1 MTSGTAILLTGILC
15 AVACALPG
23 TFLIL
28 RRMAMMTDA
37 ISHAILPG
45 LVFGYWM
52 SGSSNILY
60 GAVGATAA
68 AILTVTLVEA
78 LQRTQRVQGAEA
90 MGIVFPAMFA
100 LGTILISRYFSQVH
114 LDTDA
119 ILYGNIE
126 FSAFDRLIIGG
137 NDLGP
142 QSLWIMGVLLVINV
156 GVLTLLYK
164 ELKITTFDPALG
176 QSLGFSP
183 VLVHYLLMLLL
194 SITTVGAF
202 TAVGAILVVALVI
215 VPAATAYLL
224 TDRLLHMM
232 LGSAVIGALGAI
244 GGYWLALTID
254 GSIAGGI
261 VTMLG
266 ILFALALLFSP
277 SQGLVAQRRR
287 NDRNRDRFA
296 VDLLVMHLST
306 HERTPD
312 EHSESSL
319 GHIGAALR
327 WSPDQAMSTITRA
340 SDRGMVVRANGNVV
354 LTQQGRNYVER
365 LRKARRVT
373 DDHGAAR
380 VPDSREMDR

>member
-1 MTSGTAILLTGILC
+1 MTSGTVILLTGILC
-15 AVACALPG
+15 AIACALPG

-45 LVFGYWM
+45 LVFGYWIAN
-52 SGSSNILY
+52 SANLIV

-68 AILTVTLVEA
+68 AIVTVTLVEG
-78 LQRTQRVQGAEA
+78 LQRTRRVEGAEA

-100 LGTILISRYFSQVH
+100 LGTILISRYFANVH

-126 FSAFDRLIIGG
+126 FSAFDRLIVSGR
-137 NDLGP
+137 DLGP
-142 QSLWIMGVLLVINV
+142 QSLWVMSVLLVLNI
-156 GVLTLLYK
+156 GMLTLLYK
-164 ELKITTFDPALG
+164 ELKISTFDPALS

-183 VLVHYLLMLLL
+183 TLVHYLLMLLL

-224 TDRLLHMM
+224 TERLVHMM
-232 LGSAVIGALGAI
+232 IGSAIIGALGAI
-244 GGYWLALTID
+244 GGYWMALWLD

-277 SQGLVAQRRR
+277 SQGLIAQRRR
-287 NDRNRDRFA
+287 TSRNRDRFA
-296 VDLLVMHLST
+296 VDLLVMHLAT
-306 HERTPD
+306 HERTED
-312 EHSESSL
+312 EYSESSL
-319 GHIGAALR
+319 GHIGAALH
-327 WSPDQAMSTITRA
+327 WSPDEAMATIRRA
-340 SDRGMVVRANGNVV
+340 VDRGMVVRANGNVV
-354 LTQQGRNYVER
+354 LTDQGRQYVDRLIRIRRLAVER
-365 LRKARRVT
+365 
-373 DDHGAAR
+373 
-380 VPDSREMDR
+380 

>member
-1 MTSGTAILLTGILC
+1 MTSGTAILLTGIIC

-52 SGSSNILY
+52 AGSANLIV

-68 AILTVTLVEA
+68 AIFTVTVVEA
-78 LQRTQRVQGAEA
+78 LQRTRRVESSEA

-100 LGTILISRYFSQVH
+100 LGTVLISRYFENVH

-126 FSAFDRLIIGG
+126 FSAFDRVIMNGR
-137 NDLGP
+137 DLGP
-142 QSLWIMGVLLVINV
+142 QSLWVMSILLVINIT
-156 GVLTLLYK
+156 VLTLLYK
-164 ELKITTFDPALG
+164 ELKISTFDPALA

-224 TDRLLHMM
+224 TEKLLDMM
-232 LGSAVIGALGAI
+232 ILSAMIGALGAI
-244 GGYWLALTID
+244 GGYWMAIWID
-254 GSIAGGI
+254 GSISGGI

-266 ILFALALLFSP
+266 MLFTLALLFSP
-277 SQGLVAQRRR
+277 SQGLVAQRRLAG
-287 NDRNRDRFA
+287 RNRERFA
-296 VDLLVMHLST
+296 IDLLVMHLST
-306 HERTPD
+306 HERTED
-312 EHSESSL
+312 EYTESSL
-319 GHIGAALR
+319 GHIGAALH
-327 WSPDQAMSTITRA
+327 WSPEQAMKTIYKA
-340 SDRGMVVRANGNVV
+340 VDRGMVVRANGNVV
-354 LTQQGRNYVER
+354 LTEQGRHYVDR
-365 LRKARRVT
+365 LIHIRRLAV
-373 DDHGAAR
+373 
-380 VPDSREMDR
+380 EQ

>member
-1 MTSGTAILLTGILC
+1 MTAGSAILLTGILC

-52 SGSSNILY
+52 AGSANIIV

-68 AILTVTLVEA
+68 AVVTVTLVEA
-78 LQRTQRVQGAEA
+78 LQRTRRVEGAEA

-100 LGTILISRYFSQVH
+100 LGTILISRYFAQVH

-119 ILYGNIE
+119 ILFGNIE
-126 FSAFDRLIIGG
+126 FSAFDRLIISGR
-137 NDLGP
+137 DLGP
-142 QSLWIMGVLLVINV
+142 QSLWVMSVLLVLNI

-164 ELKITTFDPALG
+164 ELKISTFDPALS

-183 VLVHYLLMLLL
+183 TLVHYILMLLL

-224 TDRLLHMM
+224 TERLLHMM
-232 LGSAVIGALGAI
+232 LGSAIIGALGAI
-244 GGYWLALTID
+244 GGYWMAFWMD

-277 SQGLVAQRRR
+277 SQGLIAQRRR
-287 NDRNRDRFA
+287 TSRNRARFA
-296 VDLLVMHLST
+296 VDLLVMHLAT
-306 HERTPD
+306 HERTAD
-312 EHSESSL
+312 EYSESSL
-319 GHIGAALR
+319 GHIGAALH
-327 WSPDQAMSTITRA
+327 WSPDEAMATIGRA

-354 LTQQGRNYVER
+354 LTNQGRHYVDRLIKIRRLAGER
-365 LRKARRVT
+365 
-373 DDHGAAR
+373 
-380 VPDSREMDR
+380 

>member
-1 MTSGTAILLTGILC
+1 MTSGTAILLTGIVC

-52 SGSSNILY
+52 AGSANLIV

-68 AILTVTLVEA
+68 AIFTVTVVEA
-78 LQRTQRVQGAEA
+78 LQRTRRVESSEA

-100 LGTILISRYFSQVH
+100 LGTVLISRYFQNVH

-126 FSAFDRLIIGG
+126 FSAFDRFIMSGR
-137 NDLGP
+137 DLGP
-142 QSLWIMGVLLVINV
+142 QSLWVMGVLLVINI

-164 ELKITTFDPALG
+164 ELKISTFDPALS

-224 TDRLLHMM
+224 TDKLLDMIV
-232 LGSAVIGALGAI
+232 LSGIIGALGAI
-244 GGYWLALTID
+244 SGYWLAIWID
-254 GSIAGGI
+254 GSISGGI

-266 ILFALALLFSP
+266 VLFTLALLFSP
-277 SQGLVAQRRR
+277 GQGLVAQRHRAF
-287 NDRNRDRFA
+287 RNRKRFA
-296 VDLLVMHLST
+296 IDLLVMHLST
-306 HERTPD
+306 HERTED
-312 EHSESSL
+312 EYSESSL
-319 GHIGAALR
+319 GHIGAALH
-327 WSPDQAMSTITRA
+327 WSPEKSVKTIRNA
-340 SDRGMVVRANGNVV
+340 VDRGMVVRANGNVV
-354 LTQQGRNYVER
+354 LTDQGRHYVDR
-365 LRKARRVT
+365 LIHMRRLAV
-373 DDHGAAR
+373 
-380 VPDSREMDR
+380 EQ

>member
-1 MTSGTAILLTGILC
+1 MTSGTVILLTGILC
-15 AVACALPG
+15 AIACALPG

-45 LVFGYWM
+45 LVFGYWIAN
-52 SGSSNILY
+52 SANLIV

-68 AILTVTLVEA
+68 AIVTVTLVEA
-78 LQRTQRVQGAEA
+78 LQRTRRVEGAEA

-100 LGTILISRYFSQVH
+100 LGTILISRYFANVH

-126 FSAFDRLIIGG
+126 FSAFDRLIVSGR
-137 NDLGP
+137 DLGP
-142 QSLWIMGVLLVINV
+142 QSLWVMSVLLVLNI
-156 GVLTLLYK
+156 GMLTLLYK
-164 ELKITTFDPALG
+164 ELKISTFDPALS
-176 QSLGFSP
+176 QSLGFNP
-183 VLVHYLLMLLL
+183 TLVHYLLMLLL

-224 TDRLLHMM
+224 TDRLLDMM
-232 LGSAVIGALGAI
+232 IGSAIIGALGAI
-244 GGYWLALTID
+244 GGYWMALRLD

-277 SQGLVAQRRR
+277 SQGLIAQRRR
-287 NDRNRDRFA
+287 SSRNRDRFA
-296 VDLLVMHLST
+296 VDLLVMHLAT
-306 HERTPD
+306 HERTAD
-312 EHSESSL
+312 EYSESSL

-327 WSPDQAMSTITRA
+327 WSPDEAMATIRRA
-340 SDRGMVVRANGNVV
+340 ADRGMVVRANGNVV
-354 LTQQGRNYVER
+354 LTDQGRHYVDR
-365 LRKARRVT
+365 LIRIRRLAV
-373 DDHGAAR
+373 
-380 VPDSREMDR
+380 EQ

>member
-1 MTSGTAILLTGILC
+1 MTAGTAILLTGILC

-52 SGSSNILY
+52 AGSSNIIV

-68 AILTVTLVEA
+68 AIITVTLVEA
-78 LQRTQRVQGAEA
+78 LQRTRRVEGAEA

-100 LGTILISRYFSQVH
+100 LGTILISRYFANVH

-126 FSAFDRLIIGG
+126 FSAFDRLIVGG
-137 NDLGP
+137 RDLGP
-142 QSLWIMGVLLVINV
+142 QSLWVMSVLLVLNIT
-156 GVLTLLYK
+156 VLTLLYK
-164 ELKITTFDPALG
+164 EMKLSTFDPALS

-183 VLVHYLLMLLL
+183 TLIHYILMLLL

-232 LGSAVIGALGAI
+232 IGSAIIGALGAI
-244 GGYWLALTID
+244 GGYWLGMIID

-266 ILFALALLFSP
+266 ILFGLALLFSP
-277 SQGLVAQRRR
+277 SQGLVAQRHR
-287 NDRNRDRFA
+287 NARNRDRFA
-296 VDLLVMHLST
+296 VDLLVMHLAT
-306 HERTPD
+306 HERTED
-312 EHSESSL
+312 EYSESSL
-319 GHIGAALR
+319 GHIGAALH
-327 WSPDQAMSTITRA
+327 WSPDEALATIRRA

-354 LTQQGRNYVER
+354 LTEQGRHYVDR
-365 LRKARRVT
+365 LISIRRLAV
-373 DDHGAAR
+373 
-380 VPDSREMDR
+380 EQ

>member
-1 MTSGTAILLTGILC
+1 MTAGTVILLTGILC

-52 SGSSNILY
+52 AGSANILV
-60 GAVGATAA
+60 GAVGAVAA
-68 AILTVTLVEA
+68 AIVTVTLVEA
-78 LQRTQRVQGAEA
+78 LQRTKRMESAAA

-100 LGTILISRYFSQVH
+100 LGTILITRYFANVH

-126 FSAFDRLIIGG
+126 FSAFDRFIMSGR
-137 NDLGP
+137 DLGP
-142 QSLWIMGVLLVINV
+142 QSLWIMSVLLVMNI

-164 ELKITTFDPALG
+164 ELKISTFDPGLSH
-176 QSLGFSP
+176 SLGFSP
-183 VLVHYLLMLLL
+183 TLVHYLLMLLL

-232 LGSAVIGALGAI
+232 IGSAVIGALGAI
-244 GGYWLALTID
+244 GGYWMAIIID

-266 ILFALALLFSP
+266 ILFGLALLFSP

-287 NDRNRDRFA
+287 NARNRDRFA
-296 VDLLVMHLST
+296 VDLLVMHLAT
-306 HERTPD
+306 HERT
-312 EHSESSL
+312 EEEFSESSL
-319 GHIGAALR
+319 GHIGAALH
-327 WSPDQAMSTITRA
+327 WSPDEALETIRRA
-340 SDRGMVVRANGNVV
+340 ADRGMVVRANGNVV
-354 LTQQGRNYVER
+354 LTEQGRHYVSR
-365 LRKARRVT
+365 LIRSRKLAVE
-373 DDHGAAR
+373 HK
-380 VPDSREMDR
+380 

>member
-1 MTSGTAILLTGILC
+1 MTSGTVILLTGIIC
-15 AVACALPG
+15 AMACALPG

-52 SGSSNILY
+52 AGSANIVV

-68 AILTVTLVEA
+68 AIITVTLVEA
-78 LQRTQRVQGAEA
+78 LQRTRRVESAEA

-100 LGTILISRYFSQVH
+100 LGTILISRYFAQVH

-126 FSAFDRLIIGG
+126 FSAFDRLVVSGR
-137 NDLGP
+137 DLGP
-142 QSLWIMGVLLVINV
+142 QSLWVMAVLLVLNI

-164 ELKITTFDPALG
+164 ELKISTFDPALS

-183 VLVHYLLMLLL
+183 TLVHYLLMLLL

-224 TDRLLHMM
+224 TERLLHMVV
-232 LGSAVIGALGAI
+232 GSAIIGALGAI
-244 GGYWLALTID
+244 GGYWLAIIID
-254 GSIAGGI
+254 GSISGGI

-266 ILFALALLFSP
+266 ILFFIALLFSP

-287 NDRNRDRFA
+287 NVRNRERFS
-296 VDLLVMHLST
+296 VDLLVMHLHT
-306 HERTPD
+306 HERTV
-312 EHSESSL
+312 EEYSESSL
-319 GHIGAALR
+319 GHISAALH
-327 WSPDQAMSTITRA
+327 WSPDEALATIRRA

-354 LTQQGRNYVER
+354 LTEQGRHYVER
-365 LRKARRVT
+365 LINIRRLAIENV
-373 DDHGAAR
+373 
-380 VPDSREMDR
+380 

>member
-1 MTSGTAILLTGILC
+1 MTAGTAILLTGVLC
-15 AVACALPG
+15 AMACALPG

-52 SGSSNILY
+52 ANSANLIV
-60 GAVGATAA
+60 GALGATAA
-68 AILTVTLVEA
+68 AIITVTLVEA
-78 LQRTQRVQGAEA
+78 LQRSRRVESAEA

-100 LGTILISRYFSQVH
+100 LGTILISRYFAQVH

-126 FSAFDRLIIGG
+126 FSAFDRLIVGG
-137 NDLGP
+137 RDLGP
-142 QSLWIMGVLLVINV
+142 TSLWVMSVLLVLNV
-156 GVLTLLYK
+156 TVLGLLYK
-164 ELKITTFDPALG
+164 ELKISTFDPALA

-183 VLVHYLLMLLL
+183 ILVHYLLMLLL

-224 TDRLLHMM
+224 TEKLLDMM
-232 LGSAVIGALGAI
+232 IGSAIVGALGAI
-244 GGYWLALTID
+244 GGYWLAMRLD

-266 ILFALALLFSP
+266 ILFTLALLFSP

-287 NDRNRDRFA
+287 SRRNRDRFA
-296 VDLLVMHLST
+296 IDLLVMHLAT
-306 HERTPD
+306 HERTED
-312 EHSESSL
+312 EYSESSL
-319 GHIGAALR
+319 GHIGAALH
-327 WSPDQAMSTITRA
+327 WSPNEAMHTIRQAVA
-340 SDRGMVVRANGNVV
+340 RGMVVRANGNVV
-354 LTQQGRNYVER
+354 LTDQGRHYVER
-365 LRKARRVT
+365 IIHTRRLQIE
-373 DDHGAAR
+373 R
-380 VPDSREMDR
+380 

>member
-45 LVFGYWM
+45 LVFGYWLA
-52 SGSSNILY
+52 GSSNLIV
-60 GAVGATAA
+60 GALGATAA
-68 AILTVTLVEA
+68 AILTVTVVEA
-78 LQRTQRVQGAEA
+78 LQRTRRVESAEA

-100 LGTILISRYFSQVH
+100 LGTILISRYFAQVH

-126 FSAFDRLIIGG
+126 FSAFDRLIVSGR
-137 NDLGP
+137 DLGP
-142 QSLWIMGVLLVINV
+142 QSIWVMGVLLVINV
-156 GVLTLLYK
+156 AVLTLLYK
-164 ELKITTFDPALG
+164 ELKISTFDPALA

-224 TDRLLHMM
+224 TERLLHMM
-232 LGSAVIGALGAI
+232 IASVMIGALGAI
-244 GGYWLALTID
+244 GGYWLALSID

-266 ILFALALLFSP
+266 ILFTLALLFSP
-277 SQGLVAQRRR
+277 GQGLVAQRHRAW
-287 NDRNRDRFA
+287 RNRERFA
-296 VDLLVMHLST
+296 IDMLVMHLAT
-306 HERTPD
+306 HERT
-312 EHSESSL
+312 EEEYSESSL
-319 GHIGAALR
+319 GHIGAALH
-327 WSPDQAMSTITRA
+327 WDPDQAVRTIRRA
-340 SDRGMVVRANGNVV
+340 GARGMVVRANGNVV
-354 LTQQGRNYVER
+354 LTEQGRHYVER
-365 LRKARRVT
+365 LRHMRRLT
-373 DDHGAAR
+373 IER
-380 VPDSREMDR
+380 

>member
-1 MTSGTAILLTGILC
+1 MTAGTAILLTGLLC

-52 SGSSNILY
+52 AGSANILV

-68 AILTVTLVEA
+68 AIVTVTLVEA
-78 LQRTQRVQGAEA
+78 LQRTRRVEGAEA

-100 LGTILISRYFSQVH
+100 LGTILISRYFAQVH

-126 FSAFDRLIIGG
+126 FSAFDRLIVSGR
-137 NDLGP
+137 DLGP
-142 QSLWIMGVLLVINV
+142 QSLWVMSVLLVLNI

-164 ELKITTFDPALG
+164 ELKISTFDPALS

-183 VLVHYLLMLLL
+183 TLVHYILMLLL

-232 LGSAVIGALGAI
+232 LGSAIIGALGAI
-244 GGYWLALTID
+244 GGFWLAMSVD

-277 SQGLVAQRRR
+277 SQGLIAQRRR
-287 NDRNRDRFA
+287 NARNRDRFA
-296 VDLLVMHLST
+296 VDLLVMHLAT
-306 HERTPD
+306 HERTED
-312 EHSESSL
+312 EYSESSL
-319 GHIGAALR
+319 GHIGAALH
-327 WSPDQAMSTITRA
+327 WSPDEALVTIRRA
-340 SDRGMVVRANGNVV
+340 ADRGMVVRANGNVV
-354 LTQQGRNYVER
+354 LTEQGRHYVDR
-365 LRKARRVT
+365 LIRIRRLAV
-373 DDHGAAR
+373 
-380 VPDSREMDR
+380 EQ

>member
-1 MTSGTAILLTGILC
+1 MTSGTVILITGIIC
-15 AVACALPG
+15 AMACALPG

-52 SGSSNILY
+52 AGSANIVV

-68 AILTVTLVEA
+68 AIITVTLVEA
-78 LQRTQRVQGAEA
+78 LQRTRRVEGAEA

-100 LGTILISRYFSQVH
+100 LGTILISRYFAQVH

-126 FSAFDRLIIGG
+126 FSAFDRLVVSGR
-137 NDLGP
+137 DLGP
-142 QSLWIMGVLLVINV
+142 QSLWVMGILLVLNIS
-156 GVLTLLYK
+156 VLALLYK
-164 ELKITTFDPALG
+164 ELKISTFDPALS

-183 VLVHYLLMLLL
+183 TLIHYLLMLLL

-224 TDRLLHMM
+224 TERLLHMIV
-232 LGSAVIGALGAI
+232 GSAIIGALGAI
-244 GGYWLALTID
+244 GGYWLAIILD
-254 GSIAGGI
+254 GSISGGI

-266 ILFALALLFSP
+266 ILFVFALLFSP
-277 SQGLVAQRRR
+277 SQGLIAQRRR
-287 NDRNRDRFA
+287 HVRNQDRFS
-296 VDLLVMHLST
+296 VDLLLMHLHT
-306 HERTPD
+306 HERTI
-312 EHSESSL
+312 EEYSESSL
-319 GHIGAALR
+319 GHISAALH
-327 WSPDQAMSTITRA
+327 WSPDESLGTIRRA
-340 SDRGMVVRANGNVV
+340 TDRGMVVRANGNVV
-354 LTQQGRNYVER
+354 LTDQGRHYVDR
-365 LRKARRVT
+365 LVRIRRLHVEH
-373 DDHGAAR
+373 D
-380 VPDSREMDR
+380 

>member
-1 MTSGTAILLTGILC
+1 MTAGSAILLTGILC

-52 SGSSNILY
+52 AGSANIIV

-68 AILTVTLVEA
+68 AVVTVTLVEA
-78 LQRTQRVQGAEA
+78 LQRTRRVEGAEA

-100 LGTILISRYFSQVH
+100 LGTILISRYFAQVH

-119 ILYGNIE
+119 ILFGNIE
-126 FSAFDRLIIGG
+126 FSAFDRLIISGR
-137 NDLGP
+137 DLGP
-142 QSLWIMGVLLVINV
+142 QSLWVMSVLLVMNI

-164 ELKITTFDPALG
+164 ELKISTFDPALS

-183 VLVHYLLMLLL
+183 TLVHYILMLLL

-224 TDRLLHMM
+224 TERLLHMM
-232 LGSAVIGALGAI
+232 LGSAIIGALGAI
-244 GGYWLALTID
+244 GGYWMAFWLD

-266 ILFALALLFSP
+266 IIFALALLFSP
-277 SQGLVAQRRR
+277 SQGLIAQRRR
-287 NDRNRDRFA
+287 TSRNRDRFA
-296 VDLLVMHLST
+296 VDLLVMHLAT
-306 HERTPD
+306 HERTAD
-312 EHSESSL
+312 EYSESSL
-319 GHIGAALR
+319 GHIGAALH
-327 WSPDQAMSTITRA
+327 WSPDEAMSTIGRA

-354 LTQQGRNYVER
+354 LTNQGRHYVDRLIKIRRLAVER
-365 LRKARRVT
+365 
-373 DDHGAAR
+373 
-380 VPDSREMDR
+380 

>member
-1 MTSGTAILLTGILC
+1 MTSGTAILLTGIIC

-45 LVFGYWM
+45 LVFGYWL
-52 SGSSNILY
+52 SNSSNLIV

-68 AILTVTLVEA
+68 AIFTVTVVEA
-78 LQRTQRVQGAEA
+78 LQRTRRVESAEA

-100 LGTILISRYFSQVH
+100 LGTVLISRYFENVH

-126 FSAFDRLIIGG
+126 FSSFDRLIMSGR
-137 NDLGP
+137 DLGP
-142 QSLWIMGVLLVINV
+142 QSLWIMGFLLVMNIT
-156 GVLTLLYK
+156 VLTLLYK
-164 ELKITTFDPALG
+164 ELKLSTFDPALAA
-176 QSLGFSP
+176 SLGFSP

-224 TDRLLHMM
+224 TDKLLDMM
-232 LGSAVIGALGAI
+232 ILSAIVGALGAI
-244 GGYWLALTID
+244 GGYWLAIWID
-254 GSIAGGI
+254 GSISGGI

-266 ILFALALLFSP
+266 VLFALALLFSP

-287 NDRNRDRFA
+287 AGRNRQRFA
-296 VDLLVMHLST
+296 IDLLVMHLST
-306 HERTPD
+306 HERTED
-312 EHSESSL
+312 EYTESSL
-319 GHIGAALR
+319 GHIGAALH
-327 WSPDQAMSTITRA
+327 WSPEQAVKTINKA
-340 SDRGMVVRANGNVV
+340 VDRGMVVRANGNVV
-354 LTQQGRNYVER
+354 LTDQGRHYVDR
-365 LRKARRVT
+365 LIQIRRLAV
-373 DDHGAAR
+373 
-380 VPDSREMDR
+380 EQ

>member
-1 MTSGTAILLTGILC
+1 MTSGTAILLTGIIC

-52 SGSSNILY
+52 AGSANLIV

-68 AILTVTLVEA
+68 AIFTVTVVEA
-78 LQRTQRVQGAEA
+78 LQRTRRVESSEA

-100 LGTILISRYFSQVH
+100 LGTVLISRYFENVH

-126 FSAFDRLIIGG
+126 FSAFDRVIMNGR
-137 NDLGP
+137 DLGP
-142 QSLWIMGVLLVINV
+142 QSLWVMSILLVINIT
-156 GVLTLLYK
+156 VLTLLYK
-164 ELKITTFDPALG
+164 ELKISTFDPALA

-224 TDRLLHMM
+224 TEKLLDMM
-232 LGSAVIGALGAI
+232 ILSAMIGALGAI
-244 GGYWLALTID
+244 GGYWLAIWID
-254 GSIAGGI
+254 GSISGGI

-266 ILFALALLFSP
+266 MLFTLALLFSP
-277 SQGLVAQRRR
+277 SQGLVAQRRLAG
-287 NDRNRDRFA
+287 RNRERFA
-296 VDLLVMHLST
+296 IDLLVMHLST
-306 HERTPD
+306 HERTED
-312 EHSESSL
+312 EYTESSL
-319 GHIGAALR
+319 GHIGAALH
-327 WSPDQAMSTITRA
+327 WSPEQAMKTIYKA
-340 SDRGMVVRANGNVV
+340 VDRGMVVRANGNVV
-354 LTQQGRNYVER
+354 LTEQGRHYVDR
-365 LRKARRVT
+365 LIHIRRLAV
-373 DDHGAAR
+373 
-380 VPDSREMDR
+380 EQ

>member
-1 MTSGTAILLTGILC
+1 MTAGTAILLTGIVC
-15 AVACALPG
+15 AIACALPG

-28 RRMAMMTDA
+28 RRMSMMTDA

-52 SGSSNILY
+52 AGSPNLIV

-68 AILTVTLVEA
+68 AIITVTLVEA
-78 LQRTQRVQGAEA
+78 LQRTRRVEGAEA

-100 LGTILISRYFSQVH
+100 LGTILISKYFANVH

-126 FSAFDRLIIGG
+126 FSAFDRLIVSGR
-137 NDLGP
+137 DLGP
-142 QSLWIMGVLLVINV
+142 QSLWVMGILLAINV
-156 GVLTLLYK
+156 SVLTLLYK
-164 ELKITTFDPALG
+164 ELKISTFDPALS

-183 VLVHYLLMLLL
+183 ILVHYLLMLLL

-224 TDRLLHMM
+224 TEQLLHMM
-232 LGSAVIGALGAI
+232 IGSTIIGALGAI
-244 GGYWLALTID
+244 GGYWLAFWID

-266 ILFALALLFSP
+266 ILFTLALLFSP
-277 SQGLVAQRRR
+277 SQGLIAQRRR
-287 NDRNRDRFA
+287 AGRNRERFA
-296 VDLLVMHLST
+296 IDLLVMHLST
-306 HERTPD
+306 HERTED
-312 EHSESSL
+312 EYSESSL
-319 GHIGAALR
+319 GHIGAALH
-327 WSPDQAMSTITRA
+327 WSPDQAMRTIKQA
-340 SDRGMVVRANGNVV
+340 SARGMVVRANGNVV
-354 LTQQGRNYVER
+354 LTDQGRHYVER
-365 LRKARRVT
+365 LIISRRLSFE
-373 DDHGAAR
+373 R
-380 VPDSREMDR
+380 